1 MVTRQNGMTTAEPK
15 AQTPEVQNEDAV
27 KASSNLKYLKGI
39 EAQTPVPQN
48 EGAMK
53 ASSGLEDMD
62 CSMKREWS
70 DMPMNAG
77 SKELW
82 QWWCDNL
89 EADAANAAACALYEP
104 DVAPLGAETPASDE
118 TVLAHAAAET
128 ALAHA
133 TAETLGSSATVLMPV
148 ATHKCLTTTRDASVT
163 VALVAVAAV
172 KPIVPGNSGRPT
184 GTEARPAGSRST
196 RSYRTMS

>member
-27 KASSNLKYLKGI
+27 KASSNLKDLKGI

-89 EADAANAAACALYEP
+89 EADAANTAACALYEP
-104 DVAPLGAETPASDE
+104 DVAPLGAE
-118 TVLAHAAAET
+118 LAQARISRNLVRNLRVRGARRNFIEICGPKQN
-128 ALAHA
+128 LW
-133 TAETLGSSATVLMPV
+133 
-148 ATHKCLTTTRDASVT
+148 THISHLNHS
-163 VALVAVAAV
+163 
-172 KPIVPGNSGRPT
+172 PP
-184 GTEARPAGSRST
+184 RSL
-196 RSYRTMS
+196 